1 MTEDEHDMIKEV
13 HDFLF
18 KPPLE
23 GKSSRAEQLDE
34 IMSAVRAG
42 KMGTRI
48 LLWLAGVVAAV
59 SAILVQFKGRGQ

>member
-23 GKSSRAEQLDE
+23 GKESRARQLDE

-48 LLWLAGVVAAV
+48 LLWAAGVIAAFAALA
-59 SAILVQFKGRGQ
+59 SQLKGLGK